1 LVIGKEVDAS
11 LSTRGTELR
20 VQRLVVTNE
29 IVLGKKLRENS
40 GASGLAY
47 ATVYP
52 LVMCLRIL

>member
-1 LVIGKEVDAS
+1 MIGKEVDAS

-40 GASGLAY
+40 GASALAY